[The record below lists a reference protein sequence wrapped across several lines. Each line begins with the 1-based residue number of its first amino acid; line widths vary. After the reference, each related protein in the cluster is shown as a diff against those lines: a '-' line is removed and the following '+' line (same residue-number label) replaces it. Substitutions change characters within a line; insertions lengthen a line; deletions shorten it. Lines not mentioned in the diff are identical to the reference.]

1 MSAVVVVAGRRALV
15 VRKHGASVFQ
25 QPGGKPDPGESALD
39 AAVREVA
46 EETGIEA
53 DPSSFVP
60 LGRFTDAAANEPDH
74 VVVADAYLLRVDA
87 ASAVAAGEIA
97 ELRWLAE
104 HEVEHTPLAPLS
116 RNHLIR
122 HAWAQPAG
130 ARAARPGGRR

>member
-1 MSAVVVVAGRRALV
+1 VSPEVRVSAVVVVAGDRALV

-25 QPGGKPDPGESALD
+25 QPGGKPDAGESALD

-53 DPSSFVP
+53 DPASFVP

-74 VVVADAYLLRVDA
+74 VVVADAYLLRLERPFAA
-87 ASAVAAGEIA
+87 ASAEIA

-104 HEVEHTPLAPLS
+104 DEVEHTPLAPLS

-122 HAWAQPAG
+122 HAWA
-130 ARAARPGGRR
+130 